1 MTLRLPLF
9 CKRHATIINAYAP
22 TMTNPDE
29 VKAGSMMIWILLFL
43 QHPGQTLILLG
54 DFNARVGTDH
64 QTWERGSEGVEK
76 CNSNGLFLLRKCPE
90 HELLITNTI
99 FRLPTRRKT
108 SWMHPRSK
116 HWHLIDYVIE
126 RRRDRQDVR
135 VTKSMCGADCWTDH
149 RLVASKLNLRIQPVR
164 RPQGKN
170 VPKKL
175 DVSKLKQDSKRQA
188 FVKNLCSPLDA
199 LEHSSEDVDES
210 LTETPFTLQ
219 QWIPSDQYLANTKIG
234 LMRMA
239 KKSRNSLKRNT
250 KNTRLTSEIP
260 AQYLVRLL
268 IQTYARQYRL
278 GSETCKTS
286 GWAKRLMKSSP
297 LQTEMIW
304 RSSLMH
310 SRQYMVPRAQ
320 EPPHSLVQM
329 ELVFWLIKKLEK
341 MGWTLRWCP

>member
-1 MTLRLPLF
+1 MRRLVEEGLLKEVGASYTFFWSERKKEERREARVGFAIKSHISKLSGLLKGINNRLMTLRLPLF
-9 CKRHATIINAYAP
+9 GKRHATIINAYAP

-29 VKAGSMMIWILLFL
+29 VKAGSMMIWMLLFL
-43 QHPGQTLILLG
+43 QHPGQTLILIG

-76 CNSNGLFLLRKCPE
+76 SNSNGLFLLRKCPE

-199 LEHSSEDVDES
+199 LEHSSEDVDE
-210 LTETPFTLQ
+210 
-219 QWIPSDQYLANTKIG
+219 A
-234 LMRMA
+234 
-239 KKSRNSLKRNT
+239 
-250 KNTRLTSEIP
+250 
-260 AQYLVRLL
+260 
-268 IQTYARQYRL
+268 
-278 GSETCKTS
+278 
-286 GWAKRLMKSSP
+286 
-297 LQTEMIW
+297 
-304 RSSLMH
+304 
-310 SRQYMVPRAQ
+310 
-320 EPPHSLVQM
+320 
-329 ELVFWLIKKLEK
+329 
-341 MGWTLRWCP
+341 